1 MPLVKVFLT
10 INILCWIV
18 MTSFIFK
25 ASAMTSKA
33 DSGKKLVALI
43 EMLLL
48 DSRLGTQTSDA
59 VVLWLIQQLEIM
71 LYERT
76 TFYQ

>member
-1 MPLVKVFLT
+1 MPLVKVFLA

-18 MTSFIFK
+18 MTSFIFQV
-25 ASAMTSKA
+25 SAVTSEA

-48 DSRLGTQTSDA
+48 NSR
-59 VVLWLIQQLEIM
+59 
-71 LYERT
+71 
-76 TFYQ
+76 